1 MKYGQEL
8 QQSIFAPWRLSY
20 VSYDVLKQELK
31 TRQLDHGWTDKDEQD
46 FITLL
51 DNELSKVYDFINAKL
66 SEIDARILYCERTIQ
81 TLQKNPS
88 MASDANYS
96 IMDEALTEILFDVN
110 DLSRFTR
117 VNFVAI
123 QKILKKHDKWTGLNL
138 KQKFIARLREKP
150 LDKQRFDVA
159 IVYISALHD
168 ICRNRGKQSPGNSA
182 SGGDQ
187 NAFERATAKYWIHP
201 DNITEVKAIIMLHL
215 PVLIFNKDKKWEPSD
230 SAISSTYFDNS
241 NFDLYTGRLQRDE
254 EAEAIRF
261 RWYGPM
267 NSNSVF
273 IERKTH
279 HASWLDGASVKD
291 RFRIK
296 ESQVNQFMTG
306 ICTADQISDEQKK
319 AGVSDSTVESVRF
332 IARGVQKSFRER
344 RLEPMIRVF
353 YNRTA
358 FQLPDDQR
366 LRISLDTDLTFMR
379 EDHLDG
385 MHRRQ
390 PTYNWRRN
398 DVGIDYPFHYMRDN
412 DILRFPY
419 AVLETK
425 LQTHLGQ
432 QPPTWLTSL
441 IESHLVH
448 EVPRFSKY
456 LHGACHFYRERL
468 PLLPWWLA
476 ELNVDIRKPRE
487 ENIGLTRSRSFKP
500 LIDGK
505 YRRAMIEE
513 KERANQQAVVSG
525 SSRGSGSE
533 RISTRSSSSGTAVT
547 QDLNS
552 SSSFTD
558 DLKGLHKE
566 SYQTTTSTATTT
578 NQYQPPTPPM
588 KSALDASNKDISGS
602 TLSSF
607 PPQIQKFF
615 NNRKTNDQQPD
626 PELGMSVTGDE
637 FDVHTTTT
645 KRQKVKV
652 RVEPKVFFANER
664 TFISWLQF
672 CALLLTV
679 ALNLLNFG
687 DTISRTVGGIFIGL
701 SAGIAI
707 YALYRFEKRAWMIS
721 RRIDGRYDDI
731 WGPAVLCLLLVI
743 ALIVNFYLRFR

>member
-8 QQSIFAPWRLSY
+8 QQSIFAPW
-20 VSYDVLKQELK
+20 QLK

-51 DNELSKVYDFINAKL
+51 DNELS
-66 SEIDARILYCERTIQ
+66 
-81 TLQKNPS
+81 
-88 MASDANYS
+88 
-96 IMDEALTEILFDVN
+96 
-110 DLSRFTR
+110 
-117 VNFVAI
+117 
-123 QKILKKHDKWTGLNL
+123 

-241 NFDLYTGRLQRDE
+241 NFDLDE

-558 DLKGLHKE
+558 DLK
-566 SYQTTTSTATTT
+566 
-578 NQYQPPTPPM
+578 
-588 KSALDASNKDISGS
+588 
-602 TLSSF
+602 
-607 PPQIQKFF
+607 
-615 NNRKTNDQQPD
+615 
-626 PELGMSVTGDE
+626 VTGDE

-731 WGPAVLCLLLVI
+731 WGPAV
-743 ALIVNFYLRFR
+743 NFYLRFR

>member
-8 QQSIFAPWRLSY
+8 QQNVFAPWRLSY
-20 VSYDVLKQELK
+20 IAYDVLKQELK
-31 TRQLDHGWTDKDEQD
+31 SRQLDHGWTDKDESD
-46 FITLL
+46 FTNLL
-51 DNELSKVYDFINAKL
+51 DNELTKVYDFVNAKL
-66 SEIDARILYCERTIQ
+66 AEIDARILYCERTIQ

-88 MASDANYS
+88 MASDANYG

-138 KQKFIARLREKP
+138 KHEFVGRLREKP

-159 IVYISALHD
+159 IIYISALHD

-267 NSNSVF
+267 SSSSVF

-296 ESQVNQFMTG
+296 ENQVNQFMTG
-306 ICTADQISDEQKK
+306 LYTADQIANDQRKSGAE
-319 AGVSDSTVESVRF
+319 ASAVESAHF
-332 IARGVQKSFRER
+332 IAQGVQKSFREK
-344 RLEPMIRVF
+344 RLEPMLRAF

-358 FQLPDDQR
+358 FQLPDNQR
-366 LRISLDTDLTFMR
+366 VRISLDTDLTFIR

-385 MHRRQ
+385 VSRRQ

-398 DVGIDYPFHYMRDN
+398 DVGIDYPFPHVKES

-432 QPPTWLTSL
+432 EPPAWLNSL
-441 IESHLVH
+441 VESHLVH

-476 ELNVDIRKPRE
+476 ELNVDIRKPRN

-513 KERANQQAVVSG
+513 KERANQQAVVG
-525 SSRGSGSE
+525 GGE
-533 RISTRSSSSGTAVT
+533 QISTRSSSSGTAI
-547 QDLNS
+547 NNGS
-552 SSSFTD
+552 SSSMEDF
-558 DLKGLHKE
+558 KNKE
-566 SYQTTTSTATTT
+566 YTHMDSSLPPVPPGKNEAVPLNAAAT
-578 NQYQPPTPPM
+578 
-588 KSALDASNKDISGS
+588 KDAQQGAI
-602 TLSSF
+602 SSF

-615 NNRKTNDQQPD
+615 NNRKSQDQHNKSAD
-626 PELGMSVTGDE
+626 LELGAAVTGDE
-637 FDVHTTTT
+637 FETTN
-645 KRQKVKV
+645 KRHKVKV

-664 TFISWLQF
+664 TFIAWLQF

-707 YALYRFEKRAWMIS
+707 YALYRFEKRAWMIN
-721 RRIDGRYDDI
+721 RRVDGRYDDI

-743 ALIVNFYLRFR
+743 ALVVNFYLRFR